1 MVKGHIE
8 LQNPER
14 FEGEYKIDKQK
25 LWTAVEKATD
35 KLLRVAN
42 ANPEN
47 YFPGTSSQNYKYVFT
62 EKNANWECGMYT
74 GCFWLAYLLT
84 GELKFRKIAEKHFE
98 SFVSAYENNVSLN
111 DHDVGFRHVPSV
123 IAEYKIT
130 GNEAAGELAKKVLS
144 VFYDNQFVENPGF
157 IMRCRGDGWPEWDTA
172 WCRTMMDSL
181 MNTAFFFWGY
191 ENTGDEK
198 YRKAALSQINITNEL
213 IVREDGSTFHQ
224 YQFDP
229 KTKKSLYGVT
239 LQGFSDSSC
248 WSRGQAWGAYGF
260 PIAYAY
266 SGEEYIKELSKNVIN
281 YTLNHLPSDLI
292 PNWDYNFVNPFAP
305 RDASAGV
312 ITACGMHELAGL
324 LPDTDK
330 YKKIYENASARL
342 LEAVIDNCT
351 NEIGVE
357 YDGLISHVTHAYTID
372 KRHDECAV
380 YGDFFYLEAL
390 ARHLLPDFNK
400 FW

>member
-1 MVKGHIE
+1 
-8 LQNPER
+8 
-14 FEGEYKIDKQK
+14 
-25 LWTAVEKATD
+25 
-35 KLLRVAN
+35 
-42 ANPEN
+42 
-47 YFPGTSSQNYKYVFT
+47 
-62 EKNANWECGMYT
+62 
-74 GCFWLAYLLT
+74 
-84 GELKFRKIAEKHFE
+84 
-98 SFVSAYENNVSLN
+98 
-111 DHDVGFRHVPSV
+111 
-123 IAEYKIT
+123 
-130 GNEAAGELAKKVLS
+130 
-144 VFYDNQFVENPGF
+144 
-157 IMRCRGDGWPEWDTA
+157 
-172 WCRTMMDSL
+172 MMDTL
-181 MNTAFFFWGY
+181 MNTSFLFWGY
-191 ENTGDEK
+191 KETGDEK
-198 YRKAALSQINITNEL
+198 YRKAAYSQINTTNNLL
-213 IVREDGSTFHQ
+213 IREDGSSYHH
-224 YQFDP
+224 YQFNP
-229 KTKKSLYGVT
+229 NTMEPMYGLT
-239 LQGFSDSSC
+239 LQGYSGDST

-260 PIAYAY
+260 PIAYSY
-266 SGEEYIKELSKNVIN
+266 TGEEYIKELSKNVIN
-281 YTLNHLPSDLI
+281 YTLNHLPSDLV
-292 PNWDYNFVNPFAP
+292 PNWDYDFVNPLAP